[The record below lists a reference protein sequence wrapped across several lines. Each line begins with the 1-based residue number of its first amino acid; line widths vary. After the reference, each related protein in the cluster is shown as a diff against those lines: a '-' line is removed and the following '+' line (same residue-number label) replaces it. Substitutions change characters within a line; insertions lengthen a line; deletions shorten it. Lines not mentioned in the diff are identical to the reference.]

1 MSPVHCLMTKQGYF
15 SLEWPIPITINWQ
28 TMHCCSSYSD
38 DWSKGQHDGHF
49 DYSTDTFEKLE
60 STIIRFLQLLKTQH
74 LAICYSVSRRSLLP
88 QNYRWLFSHPYPVLK
103 ESISHCRGTK
113 GELLWRVLRGKV
125 VVDCLLPRPMETNLQ
140 AHILIEESLWCYLP
154 GIAIL
159 GLIKGFFW
167 EHFCLSLGSVG
178 WTDRNGGCWRQ
189 QSKAWGRSLMTME

>member
-15 SLEWPIPITINWQ
+15 SLEWPVPITINCQ

-38 DWSKGQHDGHF
+38 DWSKRQHDGHF

-74 LAICYSVSRRSLLP
+74 VAIFYRVSRKSLLP
-88 QNYRWLFSHPYPVLK
+88 KNYRWLFSHPYPVQK

-125 VVDCLLPRPMETNLQ
+125 VVDSLLPRPMETDLQ
-140 AHILIEESLWCYLP
+140 AHLFREESLWSYLP
-154 GIAIL
+154 GIDIL
-159 GLIKGFFW
+159 GLIKRFFW

-178 WTDRNGGCWRQ
+178 LTDSNGGCWRQ
-189 QSKAWGRSLMTME
+189 QSKAWGRSVMTME